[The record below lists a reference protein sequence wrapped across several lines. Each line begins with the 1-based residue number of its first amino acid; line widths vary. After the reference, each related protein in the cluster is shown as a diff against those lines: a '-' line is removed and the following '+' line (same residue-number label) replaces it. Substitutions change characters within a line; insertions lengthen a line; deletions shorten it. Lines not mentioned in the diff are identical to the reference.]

1 MKADRDALIAH
12 TQALLRSDRVTEP
25 TRRALMARMTPAEA
39 MPRCLSDPQ
48 RMTLRAVAGR
58 LVPLKGLGDLLALAE
73 RYEAD
78 LAQGPGDGW
87 RYADLPEDSQVA
99 ARGLD
104 ALDAAAV
111 SAFGGAFH
119 ALSAER
125 QDELLAEIQAG
136 HPRGTAWPFSPQR
149 WFEEMLAAVARLAYS
164 HPVVQVAIG
173 YDGFADAHG
182 MALRP

>member
-1 MKADRDALIAH
+1 MKADRDTLIAD

-25 TRRALMARMTPAEA
+25 TRRALMARMTLAEG
-39 MPRCLSDPQ
+39 MPRCFSEPQ

-58 LVPLKGLGDLLALAE
+58 LVPLEALADLLALAE

-78 LAQGPGDGW
+78 LTQGPGDGW

-104 ALDAAAV
+104 ALDAVALSV
-111 SAFGGAFH
+111 FGEAFH

-125 QDELLAEIQAG
+125 QDELLADVQAG
-136 HPRGTAWPFSPQR
+136 RPRGAAWPFSPQR
-149 WFEEMLAAVARLAYS
+149 WFEETLAAIARLAYS

-182 MALRP
+182 MASRP